1 MSLISRAR
9 DLAYNP
15 EHTQWLIPTL
25 LVVDAALCGVIID
38 KVACK
43 HFPCFQIANVFINH
57 FFRY

>member
-9 DLAYNP
+9 DLAYNS
-15 EHTQWLIPTL
+15 EHTRWLIPTL

-43 HFPCFQIANVFINH
+43 RHTCFHLTNVFH
-57 FFRY
+57 